1 MECWNDGIMVEDE
14 DINPA
19 FQYSTIPIF
28 LLLSEAKPMI
38 RTIFVWSCVV
48 IATLAL
54 GVLAFIT
61 YPFDRKGK
69 VGHYY
74 ARLWGKTALLAN
86 RVKVKIKGTEHLNGK
101 GPYIFMSN
109 HQSYYDVFALLGHL
123 PYQFKWLAKKE
134 LFSIPFL
141 GWTMAAVGYISID
154 RGGSRDT
161 VEAMNEA
168 AQKIRDG
175 MSVTVFPEGS
185 RSPDGSIQPFK
196 KGGFTLAI
204 KSKVPIVPIAIDGSR
219 DIMPKDKFTVTSGE
233 IRMLMDRPIETES
246 YSLKDR
252 EVLMKRVRETICKNF
267 KLLSENRSEEK
278 R

>member
-1 MECWNDGIMVEDE
+1 MWLVDGSM
-14 DINPA
+14 
-19 FQYSTIPIF
+19 
-28 LLLSEAKPMI
+28 L
-38 RTIFVWSCVV
+38 RTIFVWSCIV
-48 IATLAL
+48 IATLIL
-54 GVLAFIT
+54 GVFAFVT
-61 YPFDRKGK
+61 YPFDRSGRT
-69 VGHYY
+69 GHYY
-74 ARLWGKTALLAN
+74 ARLWGKIALLAN
-86 RVKVKIKGTEHLNGK
+86 RVKVKVEGMEHLNGK

-109 HQSYYDVFALLGHL
+109 HQGYYDIFTLLGRL

-134 LFSIPFL
+134 LFSVPIL

-154 RGGSRDT
+154 RGGTRET

-175 MSVTVFPEGS
+175 MSVVIFPEGS

-204 KSKVPIVPIAIDGSR
+204 KSKVPIVPMAISGSGG
-219 DIMPKDKFTVTSGE
+219 IIPKNKLTVTTGE
-233 IRMLMDRPIETES
+233 IRMLIGTPIETQH

-252 EVLMKRVRETICKNF
+252 ESLMRKVRETITEKF
-267 KLLSENRSEEK
+267 EVISREEYGEK

>member
-1 MECWNDGIMVEDE
+1 
-14 DINPA
+14 
-19 FQYSTIPIF
+19 
-28 LLLSEAKPMI
+28 MI
-38 RTIFVWSCVV
+38 RTVFVWSCVV

-54 GVLAFIT
+54 GVFAFIT
-61 YPFDRKGK
+61 YPFDRKGR

-86 RVKVKIKGTEHLNGK
+86 RVKVKIEGIEHLNGK

-123 PYQFKWLAKKE
+123 PYQFKWLVKKE
-134 LFSIPFL
+134 LFSIPYL
-141 GWTMAAVGYISID
+141 GWTMSAVGYISID
-154 RGGSRDT
+154 RGGTRDT

-175 MSVTVFPEGS
+175 MSVTIFPEGS

-219 DIMPKDKFTVTSGE
+219 NIMPKDKFTVTSGE
-233 IRMLMDRPIETES
+233 IRMLLDRPIETES

-252 EVLMKRVRETICKNF
+252 EILMEKVRETICKNF
-267 KLLSENRSEEK
+267 KLLSENRSEEI